1 MGRPSPRRPTRSLKP
16 PPRLSD
22 FVIDLPGLNVELDHD
37 ASEGEAEEGRHHVH
51 QQQQVFGQQAG
62 QQEGAGLVNQR
73 TGQSRG
79 AQWGCSG
86 PSSGE

>member
-1 MGRPSPRRPTRSLKP
+1 MT
-16 PPRLSD
+16 
-22 FVIDLPGLNVELDHD
+22 DLPGLNVELDHA
-37 ASEGEAEEGRHHVH
+37 ASEGEAEQDRHHVH
-51 QQQQVFGQQAG
+51 QQQQVADQLGGWQFLLQEGQQVFGQQAG